1 MGVERVSFR
10 ITALVAGSH
19 VPQST
24 ARPRWCQSADNW
36 QEIFTTNGQPGVLK
50 QVECTHFNL
59 SFGSTP
65 PPQSTPIDPAKEAML
80 DRIITAYERAWE

>member
-1 MGVERVSFR
+1 MGVERASFR
-10 ITALVAGSH
+10 ITALVVDSH

-36 QEIFTTNGQPGVLK
+36 HEIFMTNRQPRVLK
-50 QVECTHFNL
+50 HVECTHSNL

-65 PPQSTPIDPAKEAML
+65 TPIDPAKEAML
-80 DRIITAYERAWE
+80 DRIITAYERVWE